1 MGKHINGHNRALTKQ
16 QLIELGVTDVT
27 KDGKVF
33 KDGVECKIKIL
44 ENKYKHSTNVYQI
57 PAISFVDKS
66 KKIPFVTKDGYN
78 SYTYGALNISVAR
91 IMFVWFIRDLEY
103 GEQIDHIDNNPMNN
117 TLDNLQAL
125 TQAEN
130 LKKKGISRNQ
140 FTWNLTDEEIL
151 KRRAEKEA
159 EKEKEQNRIKE
170 KKRRIRCRKHAY
182 EICRYYKHNKN
193 RREWITWMTIKNKPE
208 LSMDDCY
215 AIELTYSLL
224 EKEIKGNEK
233 NK

>member
-33 KDGVECKIKIL
+33 KDGVECKIKFL

-57 PAISFVDKS
+57 PVVNFVDKS

-91 IMFVWFIRDLEY
+91 IMFVWFVRDIEY
-103 GEQIDHIDNNPMNN
+103 GEQIDHIDNNPLNN
-117 TLDNLQAL
+117 TLDNLQVL
-125 TQAEN
+125 TQEEN

-151 KRRAEKEA
+151 KRRAEKE
-159 EKEKEQNRIKE
+159 KEQKRIE
-170 KKRRIRCRKHAY
+170 EHKRSIRCRKKAY
-182 EICRYYKHNKN
+182 EICKYYKRKKIMQ
-193 RREWITWMTIKNKPE
+193 EWHIWVDLKNKPE
-208 LSMDDCY
+208 LNMSDCY
-215 AIELTYSLL
+215 AIELTYSLI
-224 EKEIKGNEK
+224 EKEINEYEE

>member
-33 KDGVECKIKIL
+33 KNGVECKIAIL
-44 ENKYKHSTNVYQI
+44 KNKYKHSTNVYQN
-57 PAISFVDKS
+57 AVVQFVDKS

-91 IMFVWFIRDLEY
+91 IMFVWFVRDIAY
-103 GEQIDHIDNNPMNN
+103 GEQIDHIDNNPLNN
-117 TLDNLQAL
+117 TLDNLQVL
-125 TQAEN
+125 TQEEN
-130 LKKKGISRNQ
+130 LKKRGLGRNQ

-151 KRRAEKEA
+151 KRRAEKE
-159 EKEKEQNRIKE
+159 KEQKRIE
-170 KKRRIRCRKHAY
+170 EHKRSIRCRKKAY
-182 EICRYYKHNKN
+182 EICKYYKSKKIMQ
-193 RREWITWMTIKNKPE
+193 EWHIWVELKNKPE
-208 LSMDDCY
+208 LSMSDCY
-215 AIELTYSLL
+215 AIELTYSLI
-224 EKEIKGNEK
+224 EKEINEYEE

>member
-16 QLIELGVTDVT
+16 QLIDLGVTDVT

-33 KDGVECKIKIL
+33 KNGVECKIVIL
-44 ENKYKHSTNVYQI
+44 ENKYKHSTNVYQN
-57 PAISFVDKS
+57 AVVQFVDKS
-66 KKIPFVTKDGYN
+66 KKFSFVTKDGYN
-78 SYTYGALNISVAR
+78 SYTYGCMNISVAR

-103 GEQIDHIDNNPMNN
+103 GEQIDHKDNNPLNN

-130 LKKKGISRNQ
+130 LKKKPVGRNQ
-140 FTWNLTDEEIL
+140 YNWNLTDEEIL
-151 KRRAEKEA
+151 KQKA

-170 KKRRIRCRKHAY
+170 NKRRIRCRRHAY
-182 EICRYYKHNKN
+182 EICKYYKRKRNLD
-193 RREWITWMTIKNKPE
+193 EWHAWVNLKKKPE
-208 LSMDDCY
+208 LSMSDCY
-215 AIELTYSLL
+215 AIELTYELL
-224 EKEIKGNEK
+224 EEEINEYEE

>member
-33 KDGVECKIKIL
+33 KNGVECKIVIL
-44 ENKYKHSTNVYQI
+44 KNKYKHSTNVYQN
-57 PAISFVDKS
+57 AVVQFVDKS

-91 IMFVWFIRDLEY
+91 IMFVWFVRDIEY
-103 GEQIDHIDNNPMNN
+103 GEQIDHKDDNPLNN
-117 TLDNLQAL
+117 TLDNLQVL
-125 TQAEN
+125 TQEEN

-151 KRRAEKEA
+151 KRRAEKE
-159 EKEKEQNRIKE
+159 KEQKRIE
-170 KKRRIRCRKHAY
+170 EHKRSIRCRKKAY
-182 EICRYYKHNKN
+182 EICKYYKRKKIMQ
-193 RREWITWMTIKNKPE
+193 EWHIWVDLKNKPE
-208 LSMDDCY
+208 LNMSDCY
-215 AIELTYSLL
+215 AIELTYSLI
-224 EKEIKGNEK
+224 EKEINEYEK

>member
-1 MGKHINGHNRALTKQ
+1 MGKHINGHNSALTKQ
-16 QLIELGVTDVT
+16 QLINLGVTDVT

-33 KDGVECKIKIL
+33 KDGVECKIRIL
-44 ENKYKHSTNVYQI
+44 KNKYKHSTNVYQI
-57 PAISFVDKS
+57 PVVSFVDKS

-91 IMFVWFIRDLEY
+91 IMFVWFVRDIEY
-103 GEQIDHIDNNPMNN
+103 GEQIDHIDNNTLNN

-125 TQAEN
+125 TQKEN
-130 LKKKGISRNQ
+130 LKKRGLGRNQ

-151 KRRAEKEA
+151 KRRAEKE
-159 EKEKEQNRIKE
+159 KEQKRIE
-170 KKRRIRCRKHAY
+170 EHKRRIRCRKHAY
-182 EICRYYKHNKN
+182 EICRYYKHKKN
-193 RREWITWMTIKNKPE
+193 RREWVTWMTIKNKPE

-224 EKEIKGNEK
+224 EKEINEYEE

>member
-33 KDGVECKIKIL
+33 KNGTECRIVIL
-44 ENKYKHSTNVYQI
+44 KNKYKHSTNVYQN
-57 PAISFVDKS
+57 AVVQFVDKS

-78 SYTYGALNISVAR
+78 SYTYGCMNISVAR
-91 IMFVWFIRDLEY
+91 IMFVWFVRDIEY
-103 GEQIDHIDNNPMNN
+103 GEQIDHKDDDPLNN
-117 TLDNLQAL
+117 TLDNLQVL
-125 TQAEN
+125 TQEEN
-130 LKKKGISRNQ
+130 LKKRGLGRNQ

-151 KRRAEKEA
+151 KRRAEKE
-159 EKEKEQNRIKE
+159 KEQKRIE
-170 KKRRIRCRKHAY
+170 AHKRSIRCRRHAY
-182 EICRYYKHNKN
+182 EICKYYKSKRNLN
-193 RREWITWMTIKNKPE
+193 EWHAWVNLKNKPE
-208 LSMDDCY
+208 LNMNDCY

-224 EKEIKGNEK
+224 EKEINEYEK

>member
-33 KDGVECKIKIL
+33 KNGAECRIVIL
-44 ENKYKHSTNVYQI
+44 KNKYKHSTNVYQN
-57 PAISFVDKS
+57 AVVQFVDKS
-66 KKIPFVTKDGYN
+66 KKIPFVTKKGYN

-91 IMFVWFIRDLEY
+91 IMFVWFVRDIEY
-103 GEQIDHIDNNPMNN
+103 GEQIDHIDNNPLNN
-117 TLDNLQAL
+117 TLDNLQVL
-125 TQAEN
+125 TQEDN
-130 LKKKGISRNQ
+130 LKKKGLGRNQ

-151 KRRAEKEA
+151 KRRAEKE
-159 EKEKEQNRIKE
+159 KEQKRIE
-170 KKRRIRCRKHAY
+170 EHKRRIKCRKHAY
-182 EICRYYKHNKN
+182 EICKYYKSKKILQ
-193 RREWITWMTIKNKPE
+193 EWHIWVDLKNKPE
-208 LSMDDCY
+208 LSMSDCY

-224 EKEIKGNEK
+224 EKEINEYEE

>member
-33 KDGVECKIKIL
+33 KDGVECKIKFL

-57 PAISFVDKS
+57 PVVNFVDKS

-78 SYTYGALNISVAR
+78 SYTYGCMNISVAR
-91 IMFVWFIRDLEY
+91 IMFVWFVRDIEY
-103 GEQIDHIDNNPMNN
+103 GEQIDHIDNNPLNN
-117 TLDNLQAL
+117 TLDNLQVL
-125 TQAEN
+125 TQEEN

-151 KRRAEKEA
+151 KRRAEKE
-159 EKEKEQNRIKE
+159 KEQKRIE
-170 KKRRIRCRKHAY
+170 EHKRSIRCRKKAY
-182 EICRYYKHNKN
+182 EICKYYKRKKIMQ
-193 RREWITWMTIKNKPE
+193 EWHIWVDLKNKPE
-208 LSMDDCY
+208 LNMSDCY
-215 AIELTYSLL
+215 AIELTYSLI
-224 EKEIKGNEK
+224 EKEINEYEE